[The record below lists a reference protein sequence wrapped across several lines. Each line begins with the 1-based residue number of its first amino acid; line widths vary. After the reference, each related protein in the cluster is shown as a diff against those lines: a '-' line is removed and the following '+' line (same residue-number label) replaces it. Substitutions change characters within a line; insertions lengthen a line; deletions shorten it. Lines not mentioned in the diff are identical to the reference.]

1 MSRFQK
7 IAEKLAS
14 YGLDA
19 MMITSEPN
27 RLYAAQFHSTA
38 GVALVTWEKSW
49 FFTDSR
55 YMEAARKQ
63 IDGAELRLNTT
74 DVTLNDLTNQVI
86 QAQGI
91 QKLGFEDQYATVA
104 EYNVWKEKL
113 ACRDLVPASGLL
125 SELRMVKDEEEIGHI
140 RDAQAITDKSFSE
153 MLDVIKAGMT
163 ERQVAAELEYRLKK
177 NGADGLAFATI
188 AVAGPNSSMPHGV
201 PGDRPLQAGDF
212 LTLDFGAA
220 SAGYCSDMTRTVAI
234 GHVTEEM
241 EKVYNL
247 VLEAQLASIAKIAPG
262 VPCVEVDAAARDL
275 IYGAGYEGCFGHGT
289 GHSLGLQIHEDPRFS
304 TTAGEA
310 VCQPGI
316 VMSVEPG
323 VYLSG
328 RFGCRIEDI
337 VLITPEGCQDLT
349 HSPKELLIL

>member
-201 PGDRPLQAGDF
+201 PGTRPVQAGDF
-212 LTLDFGAA
+212 LTMDFGCMVN
-220 SAGYCSDMTRTVAI
+220 GYCSDMTRTVAV
-234 GHVTEEM
+234 GQPTEEM
-241 EKVYNL
+241 ELVYNT
-247 VLEAQLASIAKIAPG
+247 VLRAQLAGIAATRAG
-262 VPCVEVDAAARDL
+262 VPGKEIDGAARKVIED
-275 IYGAGYEGCFGHGT
+275 AGYGEYFGHGY
-289 GHSLGLQIHEDPRFS
+289 GHSLGIEIHETPNANSRNDKPLPEGACVS
-304 TTAGEA
+304 AE
-310 VCQPGI
+310 PGI
-316 VMSVEPG
+316 
-323 VYLSG
+323 YLPG
-328 RFGCRIEDI
+328 RFGVRIEDVT
-337 VLITPEGCQDLT
+337 VLTAEGCEDIT
-349 HSPKELLIL
+349 NSPKELIIL

>member
-91 QKLGFEDQYATVA
+91 QKLGFEEQYATVEEFMEVCGAMGGA
-104 EYNVWKEKL
+104 EDLDTTL
-113 ACRDLVPASGLL
+113 AVL
-125 SELRMVKDEEEIGHI
+125 DEIEANIGDI
-140 RDAQAITDKSFSE
+140 QKQADP
-153 MLDVIKAGMT
+153 
-163 ERQVAAELEYRLKK
+163 R
-177 NGADGLAFATI
+177 
-188 AVAGPNSSMPHGV
+188 
-201 PGDRPLQAGDF
+201 
-212 LTLDFGAA
+212 
-220 SAGYCSDMTRTVAI
+220 
-234 GHVTEEM
+234 
-241 EKVYNL
+241 
-247 VLEAQLASIAKIAPG
+247 IAKYKAKYQKY
-262 VPCVEVDAAARDL
+262 AAK
-275 IYGAGYEGCFGHGT
+275 YH
-289 GHSLGLQIHEDPRFS
+289 
-304 TTAGEA
+304 
-310 VCQPGI
+310 
-316 VMSVEPG
+316 
-323 VYLSG
+323 
-328 RFGCRIEDI
+328 
-337 VLITPEGCQDLT
+337 
-349 HSPKELLIL
+349 K

>member
-1 MSRFQK
+1 MDRIQALVEKLPQEVDGALITSTVNRHYFTGLRSSAGVLLVTRKGCSALLDFRYIEVARRTIQSCEVILQEKLEEQLPQLVKKYGVRRLALETTYQTIGEMNRFQK
-7 IAEKLAS
+7 LLPE
-14 YGLDA
+14 
-19 MMITSEPN
+19 
-27 RLYAAQFHSTA
+27 
-38 GVALVTWEKSW
+38 V
-49 FFTDSR
+49 
-55 YMEAARKQ
+55 
-63 IDGAELRLNTT
+63 EL
-74 DVTLNDLTNQVI
+74 LTGEEVDKTILQ
-86 QAQGI
+86 
-91 QKLGFEDQYATVA
+91 
-104 EYNVWKEKL
+104 
-113 ACRDLVPASGLL
+113 
-125 SELRMVKDEEEIGHI
+125 LRRVKDEEEIGHI

-323 VYLSG
+323 GYLFIGTTETLDRDGSAAAS
-328 RFGCRIEDI
+328 RISSS
-337 VLITPEGCQDLT
+337 
-349 HSPKELLIL
+349 SPRRAART